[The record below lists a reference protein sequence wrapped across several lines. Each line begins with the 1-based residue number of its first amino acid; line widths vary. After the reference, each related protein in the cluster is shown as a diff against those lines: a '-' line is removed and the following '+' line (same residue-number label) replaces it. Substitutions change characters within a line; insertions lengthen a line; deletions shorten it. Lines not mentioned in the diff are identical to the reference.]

1 MRAAC
6 QRQAIVW
13 DAIERLA
20 FRPSSATDRS
30 GWLWCY
36 VRSLA
41 KLWGVEETSV
51 EVNENTEFTFKDL
64 SIRCAYGIERFDH
77 YGITIGSIEGDE
89 PSWQL
94 HVEPGY
100 CSRSSFY
107 HPDERYPT
115 QDMATHLEHEVKAVL
130 DGMIFHP
137 RNHTHGGALGIVS
150 AFEGEP
156 TLSSGN
162 IRLGGGIENGFV
174 FLTHLRYQFCLL
186 SDDARQAERKR
197 LTGLFADA
205 VRERLLERGQSIPA
219 ARLFGLRT

>member
-1 MRAAC
+1 MKAVC
-6 QRQAIVW
+6 DRQAIVW

-20 FRPSSATDRS
+20 FQPSSATDRN

-51 EVNENTEFTFKDL
+51 DVKKNTEFTFKDL
-64 SIRCAYGIERFDH
+64 DIRCAYGIEGIDH
-77 YGITIGSIEGDE
+77 YGVTIEKIESVA

-94 HVEPGY
+94 HVDPGY
-100 CSRSSFY
+100 CTRSFFY

-115 QDMATHLEHEVKAVL
+115 QDMAIHLEHEVKTVL

-137 RNHTHGGALGIVS
+137 RNHAHADKLGIAS
-150 AFEGEP
+150 DLGEEYE
-156 TLSSGN
+156 LSSYE
-162 IRLGGGIENGFV
+162 IRLGGGIENVFV

-186 SDDARQAERKR
+186 STETRQNERTR
-197 LTGLFADA
+197 LIQLFTEAIRQPRHEKGLPIPP
-205 VRERLLERGQSIPA
+205 GQ
-219 ARLFGLRT
+219 LFPLKT